1 MVTALIQHTGNIVW
15 VGVMCLISIGVGKL
29 ALAWT
34 RMQNSDSG
42 ETIIFSAAVGFAI
55 IGYSIFAL
63 GICQMLYSNTIYILT
78 AIFATLALAGWIME
92 KKLRIDPPCLQKN
105 EHLEDNTPNRRLA
118 LAVNRFCLIALA
130 ICMLLCAML
139 VLTPEIG
146 KDALI
151 YRIGVPKLFLEHHGI
166 YFIPGNVFA
175 CYPFFNEMLYTWGLS
190 LGGEVLPKGTH
201 FAITLFLLFTMWKFE
216 KRYVHKNNFEL
227 LPLLIFFTIPSVFQN
242 AHMAY
247 CDLTLAFYTFVAIY
261 AYLNWYHTQ
270 ENLWIILCGVFS
282 GIAMSTKYA
291 GLYLP
296 LSGCFGVLWGCRQ
309 KKISN
314 SKAVHHFLQ
323 YILFTFIAGAP
334 FYLKNWI
341 MTGNPL
347 YPLFYEIFGGRGW
360 SAEQAGYY
368 DTFIRSLGM
377 GRDLIDY
384 LLLPWD
390 LSFHAKMNSP
400 VFDGL
405 LGPVFILVLPFA
417 IGMRKVA
424 IEIKIVLVYCLL
436 AFCFWASS
444 AQQIRYLIPLFPFL
458 AIMASLTIS
467 YYRDKKVIFTLL
479 SVFIIAGLVFNGYH
493 ILRDFKRIRPL
504 GVLTGHEN
512 KDAFLTRII
521 PSYEI
526 IRHVNTQ
533 LPEKSYVFTIYMK
546 HLAYLFDRP
555 FYSDAMFESHTIET
569 ILNNS
574 KTPEDVRLALKRKG
588 FTHILYDISYVTG
601 NDGTFSEENKA
612 LFTAFKNK
620 YLTLEKSDKK
630 RYFLYRFVTP
640 EDTLATF

>member
-1 MVTALIQHTGNIVW
+1 MYIPLIQHTGNIVW
-15 VGVMCLISIGVGKL
+15 IAVICLISIGVGKL

-34 RMQNSDSG
+34 HMKNSDSG

-55 IGYSIFAL
+55 IGYSIFII
-63 GICQMLYSNTIYILT
+63 GICQMLYSIVIYFLT
-78 AIFATLALAGWIME
+78 AIFGTLAFAGWFMG
-92 KKLRIDPPCLQKN
+92 KKHPITRPYLQKN
-105 EHLEDNTPNRRLA
+105 EHLENKTSNGRPA
-118 LAVNRFCLIALA
+118 LAINRFCLITLA
-130 ICMLLCAML
+130 ICMLLCVML

-151 YRIGVPKLFLEHHGI
+151 YRIGVPKLFLAHHGI
-166 YFIPGNVFA
+166 YFIPGNIFA

-190 LGGEVLPKGTH
+190 LGGEILPKGTH
-201 FAITLFLLFTMWKFE
+201 FAIAVFILFTMWKFGR
-216 KRYVHKNNFEL
+216 RYVRKNNFEL

-242 AHMAY
+242 AHVAY

-261 AYLNWYHTQ
+261 AYLNWYNTQ

-314 SKAVHHFLQ
+314 PKAVRLLSL
-323 YILFTFIAGAP
+323 YVLFAFFTGTP

-347 YPLFYEIFGGRGW
+347 YPLFYGIFGGRGW

-384 LLLPWD
+384 LLLPWN
-390 LSFHAKMNSP
+390 LSFHAQMNSP

-405 LGPVFILVLPFA
+405 IGAVFILVLPFA
-417 IGMRKVA
+417 IGMRKIA
-424 IEIKIVLVYCLL
+424 IEMKIVWVYCIL

-458 AIMASLTIS
+458 AIMVSLTIS
-467 YYRDKKVIFTLL
+467 YYRNNKIIFTLL
-479 SVFIIAGLVFNGYH
+479 LIFITGGLVFNGYH

-504 GVLTGHEN
+504 GVLTGHED
-512 KDAFLTRII
+512 KDAFLTRMI

-526 IRHVNTQ
+526 LRHVNTQ

-546 HLAYLFDRP
+546 HLTYLFDRP
-555 FYSDAMFESHTIET
+555 FYSDSMFESYTIET

-574 KTPEDVRLALKRKG
+574 KTPEDVHLTLKRKG
-588 FTHILYDISYVTG
+588 FTHILYDINYVMG
-601 NDGTFSEENKA
+601 DAGTFSEENKA
-612 LFTAFKNK
+612 LFMAFQNK
-620 YLTLEKSDKK
+620 YLMLEKSDKK
-630 RYFLYRFVTP
+630 RYFLYRFVWQLFST
-640 EDTLATF
+640 

>member
-1 MVTALIQHTGNIVW
+1 MYTALTQHTGNIVW
-15 VGVMCLISIGVGKL
+15 IAVICLISIGVGKL
-29 ALAWT
+29 ALAWAN
-34 RMQNSDSG
+34 MKNSDSG
-42 ETIIFSAAVGFAI
+42 ETIIFSAAVGFAL
-55 IGYSIFAL
+55 IGYSIFIV
-63 GICQMLYSNTIYILT
+63 GICQMLYSIVIYFLT
-78 AIFATLALAGWIME
+78 AIYATLALAGWFIG
-92 KKLRIDPPCLQKN
+92 KKRQIDPPRLQKI
-105 EHLEDNTPNRRLA
+105 EHFENMTSNGRLL
-118 LAVNRFCLIALA
+118 LAVNRFCLITLG
-130 ICMLLCAML
+130 ICMLLCVIL

-166 YFIPGNVFA
+166 YFIPGNIFA
-175 CYPFFNEMLYTWGLS
+175 SYPFFNEMLYTWGLS
-190 LGGEVLPKGTH
+190 LGGGILPKGTH
-201 FAITLFLLFTMWKFE
+201 FAIAVFILFTMWKFGR
-216 KRYVHKNNFEL
+216 RYVQKNNFEL

-242 AHMAY
+242 AHVAY

-261 AYLNWYHTQ
+261 AYLNWYNTQ

-296 LSGCFGVLWGCRQ
+296 ISGCFGVLWGCRQ

-314 SKAVHHFLQ
+314 SKAVRLLFQ
-323 YILFTFIAGAP
+323 YVLFTLITGAP

-347 YPLFYEIFGGRGW
+347 YPLFYEIFAGRGW

-368 DTFIRSLGM
+368 DTFIRNLGM
-377 GRDLIDY
+377 GRDLVDY
-384 LLLPWD
+384 LLLPWN
-390 LSFHAKMNSP
+390 LSFYAKINNP
-400 VFDGL
+400 IFDGL
-405 LGPVFILVLPFA
+405 IGPVFILVLPFA

-424 IEIKIVLVYCLL
+424 IEMKIVWVYCIL

-458 AIMASLTIS
+458 AIMVSLTIS
-467 YYRDKKVIFTLL
+467 YYRNNKKIFTLL
-479 SVFIIAGLVFNGYH
+479 SIFIIVGLVFNGYH

-504 GVLTGHEN
+504 GVFTGHEN

-546 HLAYLFDRP
+546 NLTYLFDRP
-555 FYSDAMFESHTIET
+555 FYSDSMFESYTIET

-574 KTPEDVRLALKRKG
+574 KTPEDVRLALKKKG
-588 FTHILYDISYVTG
+588 FTHILYDINYVMG
-601 NDGTFSEENKA
+601 DDGTFSEENKA
-612 LFTAFKNK
+612 LFTAFQNK
-620 YLTLEKSDKK
+620 YLTLKKSDKR
-630 RYFLYRFVTP
+630 RYFLYGFEELENTP
-640 EDTLATF
+640 ES